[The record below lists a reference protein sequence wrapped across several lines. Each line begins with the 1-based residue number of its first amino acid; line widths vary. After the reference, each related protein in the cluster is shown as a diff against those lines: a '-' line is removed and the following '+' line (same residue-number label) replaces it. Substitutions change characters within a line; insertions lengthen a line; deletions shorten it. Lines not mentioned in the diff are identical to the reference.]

1 MSGSTEFGTESP
13 PEPLRSCHR
22 TGTEPALLAQQATD
36 ECSRQRCHQSIL
48 TSLSKKDKGHSGPA
62 PGSLWVGSEAQ
73 RVGSGGLGVWLEHSR
88 TLQDTQRFVNCRGR
102 GAEVSTVKLAGFDQ
116 VLRLFTEETKEPPG
130 WVSGCLCHLG
140 SHTAA
145 GGGTGKPE

>member
-1 MSGSTEFGTESP
+1 MEST

-36 ECSRQRCHQSIL
+36 KCSRQRCHRSVL
-48 TSLSKKDKGHSGPA
+48 TGLSKKDKGHSGPA

-88 TLQDTQRFVNCRGR
+88 TPQNTQRFVSCRGQ
-102 GAEVSTVKLAGFDQ
+102 KC
-116 VLRLFTEETKEPPG
+116 PPSSLPG
-130 WVSGCLCHLG
+130 LTRC
-140 SHTAA
+140 
-145 GGGTGKPE
+145 